1 MSIRPLL
8 FEDLLGNMPE
18 LIKTIEE
25 VVKSRPNWSEDWFI
39 SILPAESPDE
49 IGTIHIQIVVDDK
62 EFKRDLVIFNTL
74 PLKTK
79 TAGFSIQWGFV
90 PHPIIPI
97 IHNWLKHIDTSFERT
112 KKRTAQFKRELMET
126 TDDPTK
132 NSLNIEGL

>member
-49 IGTIHIQIVVDDK
+49 IGTMRIQIVVDSK
-62 EFKRDLVIFNTL
+62 EFKRDLVVFNTL

-97 IHNWLKHIDTSFERT
+97 IHAWLKHIDTSFERT
-112 KKRTAQFKRELMET
+112 QHRTAKIKQELIEN
-126 TDDPTK
+126 TDSPQK
-132 NSLNIEGL
+132 YSLNIEGL